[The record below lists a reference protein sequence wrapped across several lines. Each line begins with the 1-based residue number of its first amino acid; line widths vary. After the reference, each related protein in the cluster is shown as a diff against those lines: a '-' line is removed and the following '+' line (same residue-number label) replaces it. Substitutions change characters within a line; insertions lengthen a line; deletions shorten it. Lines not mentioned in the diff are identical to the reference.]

1 LSQLLDGQSHAD
13 IARAILRGDFD
24 AADKFLGAITLQ
36 GIVQGAAVVL
46 VSSDEF
52 SNLGSQPDLLR
63 RFNKQCLECFDSVEY
78 VAISRNLKSLT
89 YNQIR
94 QAITHFAFNFWD
106 NDDYASRMVQYV
118 VASQSAFKELL
129 GDALRI
135 HSYDQLLDSSEFC
148 NGLLRVCVPEIGANQ
163 RVISE
168 IPFDATD
175 LTRFDVYSLFG
186 ALVRAAVAK
195 NQNSNPYSPAVQSE
209 LERLLPRE
217 TMQTFAASIDVQ
229 RIGYLVSQMIGGIA
243 AQTQQSLRGPNG
255 GYSGDAITPDLAS
268 ALEYSIRDQ

>member
-1 LSQLLDGQSHAD
+1 
-13 IARAILRGDFD
+13 
-24 AADKFLGAITLQ
+24 
-36 GIVQGAAVVL
+36 
-46 VSSDEF
+46 
-52 SNLGSQPDLLR
+52 
-63 RFNKQCLECFDSVEY
+63 
-78 VAISRNLKSLT
+78 
-89 YNQIR
+89 
-94 QAITHFAFNFWD
+94 
-106 NDDYASRMVQYV
+106 
-118 VASQSAFKELL
+118 
-129 GDALRI
+129 
-135 HSYDQLLDSSEFC
+135 
-148 NGLLRVCVPEIGANQ
+148 
-163 RVISE
+163 VISE
-168 IPFDATD
+168 IPFDAAD

-268 ALEYSIRDQ
+268 ALEYSIRDARSKKCDPVCERNLHRAGLIFRPAPQRITVVARLAAMAREPAKQPLPRRLRSRSTLFIFMGN